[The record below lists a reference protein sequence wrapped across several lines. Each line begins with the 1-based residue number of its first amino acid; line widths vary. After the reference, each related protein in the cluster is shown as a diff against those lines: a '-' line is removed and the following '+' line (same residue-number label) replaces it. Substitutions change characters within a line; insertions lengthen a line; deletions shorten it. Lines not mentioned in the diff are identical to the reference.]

1 MQLELLGTIRAR
13 SAGALV
19 DLGHARQRAVL
30 AVLLLE
36 PNEPH
41 TADRLVER
49 VWCPASPRRPH
60 TTLYGYLY
68 RLRKA
73 LAAHR
78 GPRIVRAEGGYRLD
92 VDEQTVDLHRFR
104 ALVRQAGTTDDTQAH
119 ALLDEALRLWRA
131 PALTGVDSPW
141 LDHVRHA
148 LDTER
153 VSSELRYNDISLRL
167 GLHHV
172 LLPRVSAQAAS
183 SPLDETLAA
192 QLMLTLYRCGR
203 RTMAL
208 DHYQRVRRALAEELG
223 LTPGPQLR
231 RVHQQ
236 ILAGR
241 VVGDIAQA
249 RAVSHSR

>member
-13 SAGALV
+13 SAGTQV

-49 VWCPASPRRPH
+49 VWGDTGPRRPH

-68 RLRKA
+68 RLRRA
-73 LAAHR
+73 LAAHH
-78 GPRIVRAEGGYRLD
+78 GPKIVRAEGGYRLD

-104 ALVRQAGTTDDTQAH
+104 TLVRQAEATDDAQAH
-119 ALLDEALRLWRA
+119 LLLDQALRLWRA
-131 PALTGVDSPW
+131 GAITGVDSPW
-141 LDHVRHA
+141 LDQIRHA
-148 LDTER
+148 LDLER
-153 VSSELRYNDISLRL
+153 ASAELRFNDISLRL

-172 LLPRVSAQAAS
+172 LLPRVSAQAARD
-183 SPLDETLAA
+183 PLDEALAA

-203 RTMAL
+203 RTSAL
-208 DHYQRVRRALAEELG
+208 DHYRLVRRALADELG

-231 RVHQQ
+231 GVHQQ
-236 ILAGR
+236 ILTGR
-241 VVGDIAQA
+241 SI
-249 RAVSHSR
+249 